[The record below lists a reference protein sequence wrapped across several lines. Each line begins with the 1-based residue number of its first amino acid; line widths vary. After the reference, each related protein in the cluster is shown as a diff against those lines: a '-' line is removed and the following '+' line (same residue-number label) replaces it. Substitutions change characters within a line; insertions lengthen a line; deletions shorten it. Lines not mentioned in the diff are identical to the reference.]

1 MMKLKLKILKE
12 SNENLKEGR
21 YDGLYN
27 VTRIYPGSLGLFIK
41 HFVEV
46 PIEVSMDRRDF
57 IESSFGQQIEAL
69 TDADIPATGAR
80 TSKTPLDKVKDALK
94 RGHTYWWNEVFGSEM
109 AETIIQYKVF
119 VYLAEL
125 EEKLNAI
132 NYSTQTS
139 EEFQELPED
148 QKALVYE
155 KHFLEDYL
163 DSFFNRHVK
172 TNAMNTT
179 GYVGNPGVGS
189 GLYGQMA
196 DWWMSTEGADIMKK
210 MIKDNLSALP
220 QR

>member
-1 MMKLKLKILKE
+1 MKLRIKILKE
-12 SNENLKEGR
+12 SKQKLSEGT
-21 YDGLYN
+21 YDGLYD
-27 VTRIYPGSLGLFIK
+27 VAGIYPGSIDLFIK

-46 PIEVSMDRRDF
+46 PMDVSMDRRNF
-57 IESSFGQQIEAL
+57 IQSSFGQEIEAL
-69 TDADIPATGAR
+69 RDEDIPR
-80 TSKTPLDKVKDALK
+80 TSAGTAKTPLDKVKNGLL
-94 RGHTYWWNEVFGSEM
+94 RGHTHWWNEIFGPQM

-119 VYLAEL
+119 VYLTEL

-139 EEFQELPED
+139 EEFQQLPEE

-163 DSFFNRHVK
+163 DSFFSQHVK
-172 TNAMNTT
+172 MNSMNTT

-196 DWWMSTEGADIMKK
+196 DWWMSTEGADTMKAI
-210 MIKDNLSALP
+210 IKDNLSALP